1 MKTGKYRYVVA
12 LLLFVAGAINYMDR
26 AALGVV
32 APILNKELSLSPSQ
46 LGVVFS
52 SFFFGYS
59 IFAFVGGQLA
69 DKYGPRR
76 VFSWAMGTWSILCG
90 LTAAATGFGTLLFS
104 RALFGFGEG
113 PM

>member
-1 MKTGKYRYVVA
+1 MKTGRYRYVVA
-12 LLLFVAGAINYMDR
+12 LLLFIAGAINYMDR

-32 APILNKELSLSPSQ
+32 APIINKELSLSPSQ

-76 VFSWAMGTWSILCG
+76 VFPGRWEAGRSSADSP
-90 LTAAATGFGTLLFS
+90 
-104 RALFGFGEG
+104 R
-113 PM
+113 P